1 MSADQKKKGAV
12 KFIFWT
18 IISFGILVYAWHSYS
33 SGQMVAWYYYQ
44 ASVDGYAI
52 NAFSFKEATKEN
64 PAVLQVGA
72 FEQIVNLQAVPVKA
86 GDRLPINATGI
97 ISTKDLKEGKRVKL
111 EGDTIKVMVPTEV
124 KEAKGFKYKDTYK
137 HKGIKTNPWS
147 GAWNVGIVFALG
159 IALGYMAEGF
169 TDLFGLKLKKIEHYG
184 H

>member
-1 MSADQKKKGAV
+1 M
-12 KFIFWT
+12 
-18 IISFGILVYAWHSYS
+18 L
-33 SGQMVAWYYYQ
+33 
-44 ASVDGYAI
+44 
-52 NAFSFKEATKEN
+52 E
-64 PAVLQVGA
+64 VGA